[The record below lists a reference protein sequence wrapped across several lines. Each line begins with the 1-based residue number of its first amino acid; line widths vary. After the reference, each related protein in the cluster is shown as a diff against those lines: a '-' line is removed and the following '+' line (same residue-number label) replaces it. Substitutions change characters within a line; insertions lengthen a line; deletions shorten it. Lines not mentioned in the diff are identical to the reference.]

1 MKKRTYVLD
10 TSVFLTNANSVY
22 AYGDNDIIVPMKVLE
37 EIDKHKKRQDSV
49 GSQARSTIRS
59 LDRFRDQGSL
69 SRGVRIAKGMGEVR
83 VASYNPLCLP
93 DDLDLEDPD
102 NQIIA
107 TALSEKETAPK
118 TRKVVVVSRDI
129 NMRVKCDAL
138 GLLTED
144 YQAEQVVESSDGLY
158 TGRSEIL
165 VDEQE
170 IDKFYNGEDI
180 WVQKDDNKN
189 KESICKAGMGRSM
202 IIDQIKKAVQ
212 SKLENIDIGVQFVD
226 FQIKRINYTRNVRQ
240 KVFQDISAERNKK
253 ATEYRTDGARLAR
266 EIIASAE
273 AKVKKIYG
281 ESFSQDSDFYEFW
294 RGLQVLEQSIDNST
308 KLIISDDSELF
319 KLFKK

>member
-1 MKKRTYVLD
+1 MNLSKNY
-10 TSVFLTNANSVY
+10 LTLV
-22 AYGDNDIIVPMKVLE
+22 
-37 EIDKHKKRQDSV
+37 
-49 GSQARSTIRS
+49 
-59 LDRFRDQGSL
+59 
-69 SRGVRIAKGMGEVR
+69 
-83 VASYNPLCLP
+83 
-93 DDLDLEDPD
+93 
-102 NQIIA
+102 IIA
-107 TALSEKETAPK
+107 IVSIILIGSSLYIVNEREQAVVFQFGAPVKVSTEAGLHFKTPFIQTVKIFDRRILEWDGMPAEIPLEGKRISIDTFARWKINDPQKFFERVSNIEGAKSRIGNIVEGVVRDEISVSLLKE
-118 TRKVVVVSRDI
+118 VVADVQSLRHD
-129 NMRVKCDAL
+129 NNS
-138 GLLTED
+138 
-144 YQAEQVVESSDGLY
+144 YEQQVLFCENFQDVESCPESC
-158 TGRSEIL
+158 
-165 VDEQE
+165 
-170 IDKFYNGEDI
+170 I

>member
-1 MKKRTYVLD
+1 MNLSKNY
-10 TSVFLTNANSVY
+10 LTLL
-22 AYGDNDIIVPMKVLE
+22 IIVIVSVILIGSSLYIVNEREQAVVFQFGAPVKVSTEAGLHFKTPFIQTVKSFDRRILE
-37 EIDKHKKRQDSV
+37 WDGMPAEIPLEGKRISIDTFARWKISDPQKFFERVSNIEGAKSRIGNIVEGVVRDEISVSLLKEVVADVQSLRHDNNSFEQQVLFCENFQD
-49 GSQARSTIRS
+49 
-59 LDRFRDQGSL
+59 
-69 SRGVRIAKGMGEVR
+69 
-83 VASYNPLCLP
+83 
-93 DDLDLEDPD
+93 
-102 NQIIA
+102 
-107 TALSEKETAPK
+107 
-118 TRKVVVVSRDI
+118 
-129 NMRVKCDAL
+129 
-138 GLLTED
+138 
-144 YQAEQVVESSDGLY
+144 VESCPESC
-158 TGRSEIL
+158 
-165 VDEQE
+165 
-170 IDKFYNGEDI
+170 I

-281 ESFSQDSDFYEFW
+281 ESFSQDPDFYEFW

>member
-1 MKKRTYVLD
+1 MNLSKNY
-10 TSVFLTNANSVY
+10 LTLF
-22 AYGDNDIIVPMKVLE
+22 IIVIVSIILIGSSLYIVNEREQAVVFQFGAPVKVSTEAGLHFKTPFIQTVKSFDRRILE
-37 EIDKHKKRQDSV
+37 WDGMPAEIPLEGKRISIDTFARWKISDPQKFFERVSNIEGAKSRIGNIVEGVVRDEISVSLLKEVVADVQSLRHDNNSFEQQVLFCENFQD
-49 GSQARSTIRS
+49 
-59 LDRFRDQGSL
+59 
-69 SRGVRIAKGMGEVR
+69 
-83 VASYNPLCLP
+83 
-93 DDLDLEDPD
+93 
-102 NQIIA
+102 
-107 TALSEKETAPK
+107 
-118 TRKVVVVSRDI
+118 
-129 NMRVKCDAL
+129 
-138 GLLTED
+138 
-144 YQAEQVVESSDGLY
+144 VESCPESC
-158 TGRSEIL
+158 
-165 VDEQE
+165 
-170 IDKFYNGEDI
+170 I

-281 ESFSQDSDFYEFW
+281 ESFSQDPDFYEFW

>member
-1 MKKRTYVLD
+1 MNLSKNY
-10 TSVFLTNANSVY
+10 LTLV
-22 AYGDNDIIVPMKVLE
+22 IIVIISIILIGSSLYIVNEREQAVVFQFGAPVKVSTEAGLHFKTPFIQTVKIFDRRILE
-37 EIDKHKKRQDSV
+37 WDGMPAEIPLEGKRISIDTFARWKINDPQKFFERVSNIEGAKSRIGNIVEGVVRDEISVSLLKEVVADVQSLRHDNNSYEQQVLFCENFQD
-49 GSQARSTIRS
+49 
-59 LDRFRDQGSL
+59 
-69 SRGVRIAKGMGEVR
+69 
-83 VASYNPLCLP
+83 
-93 DDLDLEDPD
+93 
-102 NQIIA
+102 
-107 TALSEKETAPK
+107 
-118 TRKVVVVSRDI
+118 
-129 NMRVKCDAL
+129 
-138 GLLTED
+138 
-144 YQAEQVVESSDGLY
+144 VESCPESC
-158 TGRSEIL
+158 
-165 VDEQE
+165 
-170 IDKFYNGEDI
+170 I

>member
-1 MKKRTYVLD
+1 MNLSKNNLILSIV
-10 TSVFLTNANSVY
+10 VFISIILIGSSVY
-22 AYGDNDIIVPMKVLE
+22 IVNEREQAVVFQFGAPVKVSTKAGLHFKTPFIQTVKSFDKRILEWDGMPAEIPLEGKRISIDTFARWKIDDPQKFFERVSNIDGAKSRIGNIVEGVVRDEISVSLLKEVVADI
-37 EIDKHKKRQDSV
+37 Q
-49 GSQARSTIRS
+49 S
-59 LDRFRDQGSL
+59 LRYKNNSF
-69 SRGVRIAKGMGEVR
+69 E
-83 VASYNPLCLP
+83 
-93 DDLDLEDPD
+93 
-102 NQIIA
+102 
-107 TALSEKETAPK
+107 
-118 TRKVVVVSRDI
+118 
-129 NMRVKCDAL
+129 
-138 GLLTED
+138 
-144 YQAEQVVESSDGLY
+144 EQVLFCNSFQQVESCHESC
-158 TGRSEIL
+158 
-165 VDEQE
+165 
-170 IDKFYNGEDI
+170 I

-189 KESICKAGMGRSM
+189 KESICKAGMGRSA
-202 IIDQIKKAVQ
+202 IINQIKKAVQ

-273 AKVKKIYG
+273 AKVKRIYG

>member
-1 MKKRTYVLD
+1 MNLSKNY
-10 TSVFLTNANSVY
+10 LTLL
-22 AYGDNDIIVPMKVLE
+22 IIVIVSIILIGSSLYIVNEREQAVVFQFGAPVKVSTEAGLHFKTPFIQTVKIFDRRILE
-37 EIDKHKKRQDSV
+37 WDGMPAEIPLEGKRISIDTFARWKINDPQKFFERVSNIEGAKSRIGNIVEGVVRDEISVSLLKEVVADVQSLRYDNNSYEQQVLFCENFQD
-49 GSQARSTIRS
+49 
-59 LDRFRDQGSL
+59 
-69 SRGVRIAKGMGEVR
+69 
-83 VASYNPLCLP
+83 
-93 DDLDLEDPD
+93 
-102 NQIIA
+102 
-107 TALSEKETAPK
+107 
-118 TRKVVVVSRDI
+118 
-129 NMRVKCDAL
+129 
-138 GLLTED
+138 
-144 YQAEQVVESSDGLY
+144 VESCPESC
-158 TGRSEIL
+158 
-165 VDEQE
+165 
-170 IDKFYNGEDI
+170 I

-281 ESFSQDSDFYEFW
+281 ESFSQDPDFYEFW

>member
-1 MKKRTYVLD
+1 MNLSKNYLSLV
-10 TSVFLTNANSVY
+10 
-22 AYGDNDIIVPMKVLE
+22 IIVIVSIILIGSSLYIVNEREQAVVFQFGAPVKVSTEAGLHFKTPFIQTVKIFDRRILE
-37 EIDKHKKRQDSV
+37 WDGMPAEIPLEGKRISIDTFARWKINDPQKFFERVSNIEGAKSRIGNIVEGVVRDEISVSLLKEVVADVQSLRHDNNSYEQQVLFCENFQD
-49 GSQARSTIRS
+49 
-59 LDRFRDQGSL
+59 
-69 SRGVRIAKGMGEVR
+69 
-83 VASYNPLCLP
+83 
-93 DDLDLEDPD
+93 
-102 NQIIA
+102 
-107 TALSEKETAPK
+107 
-118 TRKVVVVSRDI
+118 
-129 NMRVKCDAL
+129 
-138 GLLTED
+138 
-144 YQAEQVVESSDGLY
+144 VESCPESC
-158 TGRSEIL
+158 
-165 VDEQE
+165 
-170 IDKFYNGEDI
+170 I